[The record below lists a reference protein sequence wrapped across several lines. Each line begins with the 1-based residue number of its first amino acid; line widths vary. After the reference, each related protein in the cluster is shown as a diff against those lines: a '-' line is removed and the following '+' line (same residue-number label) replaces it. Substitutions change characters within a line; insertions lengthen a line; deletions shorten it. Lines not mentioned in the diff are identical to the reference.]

1 MASNSND
8 HDDDDKGASSFLC
21 YDAVS
26 FIDTRRRNERPHT
39 AAELEWWISSYCQGR
54 VTEYQM
60 AAWLMAVCCHGLTPE
75 ETAILT
81 ACTVNSGVRLQWDHD
96 ATNEKDDDNTNG
108 NNDNE
113 AISSPL
119 NEQGIRNPEDRRRR
133 RLPLVDKHSTGGK
146 VLSMCIFVYFFSP
159 SLGWIKSWAFLK
171 PW

>member
-1 MASNSND
+1 MMASNNND
-8 HDDDDKGASSFLC
+8 DTIGASRILLC

-39 AAELEWWISSYCQGR
+39 AAELEWWISSYCQGGG
-54 VTEYQM
+54 VTDYQM

-96 ATNEKDDDNTNG
+96 PNNNNDDSTNG
-108 NNDNE
+108 NKHL
-113 AISSPL
+113 AH
-119 NEQGIRNPEDRRRR
+119 R

-146 VLSMCIFVYFFSP
+146 VLCWCTFAYFVRRV
-159 SLGWIKSWAFLK
+159 SLDQNF
-171 PW
+171 